1 MTPTGT
7 AAGTPYLRVEA
18 LAKRFPGEDH
28 ELAAVNGISFSV
40 PRGTL
45 FTLLGPSGCGKS
57 TTLRCIAGLE
67 RPEGGLVAVN
77 GRTHVNCAAKIFVPP
92 DKRGIGMVFQSYA
105 IWPHMTVYQNVA
117 YALEVKKT
125 PTSEIRPRVMEA
137 LELVGLAAFAN
148 RPAPKLSGG
157 QQQRVALA
165 RAVVGRPSLLLFDE
179 PLSNLDAKLRERM
192 RHEIRELQQRL
203 EITTV
208 YVTHDQ
214 AEALAI
220 SDAIAVMEGGKILA
234 SGTPR
239 EIYGAPGSRFVADFI
254 GMTNIV
260 RGSAVAQ
267 AGADGSG
274 RVEVLFGTVHCRFEG
289 AIGAGD
295 PVDVL
300 IRPENMV
307 VSRSQPE
314 ARRNVW
320 LAHVEGVTF
329 LGEYQDATVRV
340 QEQRLR
346 IRVHPGLEL
355 EKGQQVYLELSAERC
370 SAIRGEQ
377 APN

>member
-1 MTPTGT
+1 M
-7 AAGTPYLRVEA
+7 
-18 LAKRFPGEDH
+18 
-28 ELAAVNGISFSV
+28 NGISFSV
-40 PRGTL
+40 PRGKL

-67 RPEGGLVAVN
+67 KPEQGCVTVN
-77 GRTHVNCAAKIFVPP
+77 GRTHVDAAANIFVAP

-105 IWPHMTVYQNVA
+105 IWPHMSVYQNVA

-125 PTSEIRPRVMEA
+125 PRGEIRPRVMA
-137 LELVGLAAFAN
+137 TLDLVGLAAFAD

-220 SDAIAVMEGGKILA
+220 SDTIAVMEGGKILA
-234 SGTPR
+234 VGTPR
-239 EIYGAPGSRFVADFI
+239 EIYGAPGNRFVADFI

-260 RGSAVAQ
+260 RGSAVA
-267 AGADGSG
+267 AAGSG
-274 RVEVLFGTVHCRFEG
+274 GSGQVEVPFGMVRCRFEG
-289 AIGAGD
+289 AIGPGD
-295 PVDVL
+295 AVEVL
-300 IRPENMV
+300 IRPENMA
-307 VSRSQPE
+307 VSRARPDARE
-314 ARRNVW
+314 ASGSCGKPSRSSARPGR
-320 LAHVEGVTF
+320 HR
-329 LGEYQDATVRV
+329 QV
-340 QEQRLR
+340 QEQR
-346 IRVHPGLEL
+346 
-355 EKGQQVYLELSAERC
+355 
-370 SAIRGEQ
+370 
-377 APN
+377 